1 MMSQGRRRVSAGP
14 AGTGH
19 RSGYEGTSGLARA
32 FLMIESDGFDIFYHI
47 YIYIY
52 IAARQLLSVR
62 ACSTATAQLSC
73 CCDGVTATH
82 VILSM

>member
-1 MMSQGRRRVSAGP
+1 MMSQGRRRVSAGS

-52 IAARQLLSVR
+52 SSKAVIVGSSLFNRN
-62 ACSTATAQLSC
+62 CSTEL
-73 CCDGVTATH
+73 
-82 VILSM
+82 LL

>member
-1 MMSQGRRRVSAGP
+1 MMSQGRRRVSAGS

-19 RSGYEGTSGLARA
+19 GSGYEGTSGLARV
-32 FLMIESDGFDIFYHI
+32 FLMVESDGFDIFYH
-47 YIYIY
+47 IY